1 MPRIRQYA
9 EKYQKEDRLREIDV
23 RCAWNG
29 IKTQES
35 LGKFL
40 GVSPM
45 TITNLRRE
53 PELRQISLLQSIVK
67 KLKPDP
73 EPILLFLGYSSKE
86 IKEFAKEYLS

>member
-9 EKYQKEDRLREIDV
+9 EKYQKEDLLREIDV

-35 LGKFL
+35 LSKFL

-45 TITNLRRE
+45 TITNFRRE
-53 PELRQISLLQSIVK
+53 PALRQISLLQSVVK
-67 KLKPDP
+67 KLKPNP
-73 EPILLFLGYSSKE
+73 EAVLLFLGYSNQE
-86 IKEFAKEYLS
+86 IKKFARDYLS

>member
-9 EKYQKEDRLREIDV
+9 EKYQKEDLLREIDV

-45 TITNLRRE
+45 TITNLRRA
-53 PELRQISLLQSIVK
+53 SLSNNFASSIGA
-67 KLKPDP
+67 PN
-73 EPILLFLGYSSKE
+73 S
-86 IKEFAKEYLS
+86 